1 MRILLLIITFLTF
14 FSCNKSNDDSKKIVY
29 LDNQH
34 DIINFNYKFK
44 NSIASELNSLALKKV
59 EENNNFEAKKLFE
72 KAYKIENDNVVLIN
86 NLALVNVRLNQ
97 KNNVE
102 ELYKKAFLVDSN
114 YIGSYINYGD
124 FLNIHSRFDEANKIL
139 LKGLDKNPTNQQKT
153 SLYFN
158 LSLIMG
164 KQKQYEFALEYA
176 HYALDNSQN
185 ENQKKE
191 INYLIE
197 FIKRKMQK

>member
-1 MRILLLIITFLTF
+1 MRILLLLITFFTF
-14 FSCNKSNDDSKKIVY
+14 FSCNKSNDNSKKIIY
-29 LDNQH
+29 LNNQH
-34 DIINFNYKFK
+34 DIINYNYKFK
-44 NSIASELNSLALKKV
+44 NSIASKLNSLALKKV
-59 EENNNFEAKKLFE
+59 EENNNIEAKRLFE

-86 NLALVNVRLNQ
+86 NLAIANDKLNQ
-97 KNNVE
+97 KNKAE

-114 YIGSYINYGD
+114 YIGNYINYGN
-124 FLNIHSRFDEANKIL
+124 FLNIYSRFDEANKIL

-185 ENQKKE
+185 EDQKKK
-191 INYLIE
+191 ISNLIE
-197 FIKRKMQK
+197 FIERKMQK